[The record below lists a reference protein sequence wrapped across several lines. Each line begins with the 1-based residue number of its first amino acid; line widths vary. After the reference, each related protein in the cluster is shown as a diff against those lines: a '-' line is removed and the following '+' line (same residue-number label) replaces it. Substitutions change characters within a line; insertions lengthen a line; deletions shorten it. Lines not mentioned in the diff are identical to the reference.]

1 MEMRFHPP
9 SVGSMISRALHRCY
23 GKAADAS
30 GACLSGQRKGG
41 AGLGQGDVIAAAA
54 NILELDLLSPTGRA
68 LAEDV
73 WTRLIL
79 RQTVAV
85 ALERERAKARLLL
98 PNVFPFTVP
107 DRSARRRADSPFAAS
122 ALAGLPVRTLQ
133 SPLLPHPP
141 RFVIEQLTV
150 QERVFDLAEAK
161 ADLKALGRAE
171 PEWPA
176 GIDGARIVLEPQGK
190 SVISYYGNCPK
201 LVGPWTSCA
210 FVVQSPSMV
219 LRLPG
224 HLAPVADTRFSLE
237 LAGVPKD
244 KAATL
249 ARLFGASPTLFIPL
263 ETKAEVRRVRV
274 RGTEAML
281 ITYPTDPSGET
292 AYILDWHEEG
302 FDFRIFGRD
311 PRRAV
316 AVAEALRAP

>member
-1 MEMRFHPP
+1 MRFHAP
-9 SVGSMISRALHRCY
+9 SVGSMISRALHRC
-23 GKAADAS
+23 GSEHS
-30 GACLSGQRKGG
+30 GARP
-41 AGLGQGDVIAAAA
+41 V
-54 NILELDLLSPTGRA
+54 E
-68 LAEDV
+68 
-73 WTRLIL
+73 
-79 RQTVAV
+79 
-85 ALERERAKARLLL
+85 
-98 PNVFPFTVP
+98 P
-107 DRSARRRADSPFAAS
+107 DRAARRRADSPFAAS
-122 ALAGLPVRTLQ
+122 ALAGFPVRTLQ

-150 QERVFDLAEAK
+150 QERVFDLAGAK

-171 PEWPA
+171 LEWPA
-176 GIDGARIVLEPQGK
+176 GIDGARIVLEPRGK

-210 FVVQSPSMV
+210 FLVQSPSMV

-224 HLAPVADTRFSLE
+224 HLAPVAYARFSLE

-274 RGTEAML
+274 RGTQAML
-281 ITYPTDPSGET
+281 ITYSTDPSGET
-292 AYILDWHEEG
+292 AYILDGHEEG
-302 FDFRIFGRD
+302 FDIRIFGRD